1 MPTHARQFDVDRA
14 TMHIERAQHHYAN
27 SYNLRARD
35 KHSQEGDLVVV
46 LAADNA
52 GKLYPLWIGP
62 VAVVKL

>member
-1 MPTHARQFDVDRA
+1 
-14 TMHIERAQHHYAN
+14 MHIERAQHHYAN